1 MPTSIAIVL
10 CAALSAGADDPPKP
24 VDPPAAAT
32 APAAAP
38 AGPSFRLAFQH
49 FDVGKRPIGRGEVIA
64 SRGRFYYLEKNSNE
78 VIVIEPARKAI
89 HLVDLKLGLAADLT
103 YREVDA
109 GLAVN
114 RDEQRKV
121 VEAHSKSK
129 SRNDRIDAEIR
140 RDLSDPRFRVTFDE
154 AAHAL
159 RMSDPS
165 AQVEARG
172 EPEDDPAR
180 LAALAEAL
188 GTLAKLGAYRDPD
201 NLKLLVEVEAVSAL
215 VEGRKLR
222 PAEMTY
228 LFRLAGPPE
237 KYRWTFLLIP
247 EVSDEDR
254 QWPRYHRGAAGQ
266 VAACQLFDRFDR
278 RLDPDALK

>member
-1 MPTSIAIVL
+1 MPTTITMIL
-10 CAALSAGADDPPKP
+10 CAALPIGADDPPRP
-24 VDPPAAAT
+24 ANPPAAPAV

-49 FDVGKRPIGRGEVIA
+49 FDVGKRPVGRGEVVA

-78 VIVIEPARKAI
+78 VIVIEPAHKSI
-89 HLVDLKLGLAADLT
+89 HLVDLKLGLAADLS
-103 YREVDA
+103 YGEVDA
-109 GLAVN
+109 KIDAN

-121 VEAHSKSK
+121 VEAHSRSK

-159 RMSDPS
+159 RMSNPS

-180 LAALAEAL
+180 LAAIAEAL
-188 GTLAKLGAYRDPD
+188 GTLAKLDAFREPE
-201 NLKLLVEVEAVSAL
+201 NLKFLVEIDAISAL

-222 PAEMTY
+222 PTEMTY

-237 KYRWTFLLIP
+237 KYRWTYLLIP
-247 EVSDEDR
+247 EVTDEDR
-254 QWPRYHRGAAGQ
+254 QGLDLIEGKLVKSRH
-266 VAACQLFDRFDR
+266 VTFDRYDR
-278 RLDPDALK
+278 RLDPDELK

>member
-24 VDPPAAAT
+24 ASPPAAS
-32 APAAAP
+32 AP

-78 VIVIEPARKAI
+78 VIVIEPSHKSI

-103 YREVDA
+103 YREIDEA
-109 GLAVN
+109 MAAN
-114 RDEQRKV
+114 RVEQRKI
-121 VEAHSKSK
+121 VEAHATSK

-140 RDLSDPRFRVTFDE
+140 RDLSDPRFQVAFDE
-154 AAHAL
+154 PAHTL
-159 RMSDPS
+159 RLSNPS
-165 AQVEARG
+165 ARVEARG
-172 EPEDDPAR
+172 ELEDDPAR
-180 LAALAEAL
+180 LAALAESL
-188 GTLAKLGAYRDPD
+188 GTLAKLGAFRDPD
-201 NLKLLVEVEAVSAL
+201 NLKLLVEVEAVHAL

-228 LFRLAGPPE
+228 LFQLAGPPE
-237 KYRWTFLLIP
+237 KYRWTYLLIP

-254 QWPRYHRGAAGQ
+254 QGLDIIEDRLVKSRHVTYDRY
-266 VAACQLFDRFDR
+266 DR
-278 RLDPDALK
+278 RIDPDERK